1 MDNLKVTSDK
11 REKYTIYIEVDQNMA
26 PLHKRNSHKIRG
38 VDENQKIIEGG
49 KMLTYGKKGELFP
62 INPTTNS
69 HLDFKS
75 VIGIVKVLCNGNK
88 GLLGYCENLRGTY
101 KYLK

>member
-38 VDENQKIIEGG
+38 VDENQKIIEGE
-49 KMLTYGKKGELFP
+49 KNVYLSAKGELFP
-62 INPTTNS
+62 IDPTTNS
-69 HLDFKS
+69 FPEFKS
-75 VIGIVKVLCNGNK
+75 VTGLVKFLC
-88 GLLGYCENLRGTY
+88 LSMALPVQSESR
-101 KYLK
+101 